1 MDEERIREEFNKRSK
16 NVTRDDLKKVVESS
30 DELLAKVKSSSL
42 LSRQLEKIKFLVMM
56 IKDYWNGEYREV
68 PWGIIAS
75 IVVVLIYILSPI
87 DLIPDFIP
95 GAGYIDD
102 LGLLG
107 FVWKFISSDVEKYC
121 QWREGRRYK

>member
-42 LSRQLEKIKFLVMM
+42 LSRQLSKIKFLVMM
-56 IKDYWNGEYREV
+56 LKDYWNGEYREV

-102 LGLLG
+102 VGLLG
-107 FVWKFISSDVEKYC
+107 FVWKFISYDVEKYC
-121 QWREGRRYK
+121 QWREGRSYK

>member
-1 MDEERIREEFNKRSK
+1 MDEERIREEFNKRFK

-42 LSRQLEKIKFLVMM
+42 LSRQLAKIKFLLMM
-56 IKDYWNGEYREV
+56 LKDYWNGEYREV
-68 PWGIIAS
+68 PWGIIVS

-102 LGLLG
+102 VGLLG
-107 FVWKFISSDVEKYC
+107 FVWKFISYDVEKYC
-121 QWREGRRYK
+121 QWKRRK

>member
-56 IKDYWNGEYREV
+56 LKDYWNGEYREF

-102 LGLLG
+102 VGLLG
-107 FVWKFISSDVEKYC
+107 FVWKFISYDVEKYC
-121 QWREGRRYK
+121 QWKRRK

>member
-1 MDEERIREEFNKRSK
+1 MDEERIREEFNKRFK

-42 LSRQLEKIKFLVMM
+42 LSRQLAKIKFLLMM
-56 IKDYWNGEYREV
+56 LKDYWNGEYREV

-102 LGLLG
+102 VGLLG
-107 FVWKFISSDVEKYC
+107 FVWKFISYDVEKYC
-121 QWREGRRYK
+121 QWKRRK

>member
-75 IVVVLIYILSPI
+75 IVVALIYILIPI

-107 FVWKFISSDVEKYC
+107 FVWKLISSDVEKYC

>member
-56 IKDYWNGEYREV
+56 LKDYWNGEYREV
-68 PWGIIAS
+68 PWGIIVS

-87 DLIPDFIP
+87 ESYRPYTRF
-95 GAGYIDD
+95 YTWC
-102 LGLLG
+102 GL
-107 FVWKFISSDVEKYC
+107 Y
-121 QWREGRRYK
+121 

>member
-56 IKDYWNGEYREV
+56 LKDYWNGEYREV
-68 PWGIIAS
+68 PWGIIVS

-102 LGLLG
+102 VGLLG
-107 FVWKFISSDVEKYC
+107 FVWKFISYDVEKYC
-121 QWREGRRYK
+121 QWKRRK

>member
-42 LSRQLEKIKFLVMM
+42 LSRQLAKIKFLVMM

-75 IVVVLIYILSPI
+75 IVVLLIYILSPI

-102 LGLLG
+102 VGLLG
-107 FVWKFISSDVEKYC
+107 LVWKFISSDVEKYC
-121 QWREGRRYK
+121 QWREGRSYK

>member
-42 LSRQLEKIKFLVMM
+42 LSRQLAKIKFLVMM
-56 IKDYWNGEYREV
+56 LKDYWNGEYREV

-102 LGLLG
+102 VGLLG
-107 FVWKFISSDVEKYC
+107 FVWKFISYDVEKYC
-121 QWREGRRYK
+121 QWREGSR

>member
-56 IKDYWNGEYREV
+56 LKDYWNGEYREV

-75 IVVVLIYILSPI
+75 IVVALIYILIPI

-107 FVWKFISSDVEKYC
+107 FVWKLISSDVEKYC